1 MRIAAMGAG
10 GVGGYFGARLQ
21 QAGHD
26 VVFFARGKHLAALR
40 EKGLTLRSPY
50 GAAQLHVQVFER
62 PADAAAP
69 VDVVMFAVKLWDTES
84 AAELL
89 RPVVGPGTVV
99 IPFQNGVESIERL
112 KKVFPA
118 ENVLGGSAYIAT
130 RIAAPG
136 TIEHIGTMAALEFGP
151 LMPSQRAAAQAF
163 HAACQGAGIDAKL
176 ADDIERVI
184 WQKFIFLVAVS
195 GTTATARVPLGVVR
209 ADPDLRWLFEQAMR
223 ETYRLARARGVSVA
237 EDYVEG
243 RLAFLD
249 TLPAEMRA
257 SMAHDLEMGGRLE
270 APWLCG
276 AVAKMSAAAG
286 LDAPVNR
293 ALYAALK
300 PFVNG
305 SARKAS

>member
-26 VVFFARGKHLAALR
+26 VVFFARGKHLAALK

-50 GAAQLHVQVFER
+50 GSAQLHVQVFER

-89 RPVVGPGTVV
+89 RPVVGPDTVV

-112 KKVFPA
+112 KKVFQA

-136 TIEHIGTMAALEFGP
+136 TIEHIGTMAGLEFGP

-163 HAACQGAGIDAKL
+163 HAACQGARIDAKL

-223 ETYRLARARGVSVA
+223 ETWRLGRARGVA
-237 EDYVEG
+237 LADDFVEARMKFADG
-243 RLAFLD
+243 LHAG
-249 TLPAEMRA
+249 MKA
-257 SMAHDLEMGGRLE
+257 SLAHDLENRGRLE

-276 AVAKMSAAAG
+276 AVARMSDEAG

-293 ALYAALK
+293 AVYAALK
-300 PFVNG
+300 PYIDG
-305 SARKAS
+305 Q